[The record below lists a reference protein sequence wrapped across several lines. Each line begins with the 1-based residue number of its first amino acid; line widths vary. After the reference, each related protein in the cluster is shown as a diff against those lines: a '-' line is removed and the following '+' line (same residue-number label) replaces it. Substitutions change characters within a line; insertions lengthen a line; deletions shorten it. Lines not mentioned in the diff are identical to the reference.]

1 MTVHRTPTD
10 AGIVGDGWQVGF
22 LHALR
27 ASGNVSAAA
36 RPAGTCRQQRRP
48 ADKQHFRR
56 KRTARQVQRDHKKK
70 SYGGFTFRAASIL
83 NHGPVLHCVVLM
95 NDMRPVIGGHI
106 EVGEWRCLNF
116 GMGPLVNAGSW
127 IGLFVRVA

>member
-1 MTVHRTPTD
+1 MRFVPAAMSVR
-10 AGIVGDGWQVGF
+10 Q
-22 LHALR
+22 R
-27 ASGNVSAAA
+27 APPA
-36 RPAGTCRQQRRP
+36 PAGSNAGLPTNSISGESVLL
-48 ADKQHFRR
+48 
-56 KRTARQVQRDHKKK
+56 ARFSGITK

-95 NDMRPVIGGHI
+95 NDMRPVIGGHV